1 MFKRFRQYRPFID
14 AGIQGSMAFRLDFL
28 LFRLG
33 DILGAVVTYFLCR
46 AISDAS
52 THENLNEI
60 TLT

>member
-33 DILGAVVTYFLCR
+33 DILGAVVTYFCGVLFLMPQH
-46 AISDAS
+46 
-52 THENLNEI
+52 TQL
-60 TLT
+60 

>member
-33 DILGAVVTYFLCR
+33 DILGAVVTYFLWR
-46 AISDAS
+46 AIF
-52 THENLNEI
+52 
-60 TLT
+60 